1 MSCAELLCVGTE
13 LLLGNIVNTDA
24 QFLSQKLSE
33 LGINVYY
40 QTVVGD
46 NPERLENAVKI
57 AASRAD
63 IIITTGGLG
72 PTSDDLTKETV
83 AACFGKKLVFYE
95 EEAEKIKNMFAGR
108 HKLTEN
114 NFRQAMLPEGC
125 TVLENTCG
133 TAPGC
138 AFEADG
144 KFVIMLPGPPRECK
158 AMFEKAAWPLLE
170 KRSGGCLVS
179 RMVHIFGFGESA
191 VEDALHDLIANS
203 TNPTVAPYAGSGEAK
218 LRVTARAATHD
229 EALKMTEPVIE
240 QIKNGLPDCIYGID
254 CQSLEAEAV
263 RLLKEKKLTLSA
275 AESCTGGLLSKR
287 VTDISGSSEVFFGG
301 AVTYSNEMKE
311 KFLGV
316 KHKTLAEFGAVS
328 EPVARQMAEGIK
340 RESGADLGIGIT
352 GIAGPGGGSE
362 EKPVGLVYVAL
373 AAKDGTWCRKLNMGS
388 YGGRDMIR
396 TRSASSALDMVI
408 RYLTGRDILPDIY

>member
-1 MSCAELLCVGTE
+1 
-13 LLLGNIVNTDA
+13 
-24 QFLSQKLSE
+24 
-33 LGINVYY
+33 
-40 QTVVGD
+40 
-46 NPERLENAVKI
+46 
-57 AASRAD
+57 
-63 IIITTGGLG
+63 
-72 PTSDDLTKETV
+72 
-83 AACFGKKLVFYE
+83 
-95 EEAEKIKNMFAGR
+95 
-108 HKLTEN
+108 
-114 NFRQAMLPEGC
+114 MLPEGC

-203 TNPTVAPYAGSGEAK
+203 VNPTVAPYAGSGEAK
-218 LRVTARAATHD
+218 LRVTARAETHD
-229 EALKMTEPVIE
+229 EAYAMTEPVIE
-240 QIKNGLPDCIYGID
+240 KIKQGLPDCIYGID

-311 KFLGV
+311 RFLGV
-316 KHKTLAEFGAVS
+316 KHETLEEFGAVS

-340 RESGADLGIGIT
+340 STSGADIGLGIT
-352 GIAGPGGGSE
+352 GIAGPGGGSV

-373 AAKDGTWCRKLNMGS
+373 ASKDGTWCRKLNMGS
-388 YGGRDMIR
+388 YGGRDMVR

-408 RYLTGRDILPDIY
+408 RYLTGREILPELN

>member
-33 LGINVYY
+33 LGINVFF

-46 NPERLENAVKI
+46 NPARLESAVKI

-83 AACFGKKLVFYE
+83 AACFGKKLVYHE
-95 EEAEKIKNMFAGR
+95 EEAEKIRNMFSGR

-203 TNPTVAPYAGSGEAK
+203 VNPTVAPYAGSGEAK
-218 LRVTARAATHD
+218 LRVTARAETHD
-229 EALKMTEPVIE
+229 EAYAMTEPVIE
-240 QIKNGLPDCIYGID
+240 KIKQGLPDCIYGID

-311 KFLGV
+311 RFLGV
-316 KHKTLAEFGAVS
+316 KHETLEEFGAVS

-340 RESGADLGIGIT
+340 STSGADIGLGIT
-352 GIAGPGGGSE
+352 GIAGPGGGSV

-373 AAKDGTWCRKLNMGS
+373 ASKDGTWCRKLNMGS
-388 YGGRDMIR
+388 YGGRDMVR

-408 RYLTGRDILPDIY
+408 RYLTGREILPELN